1 MLPAADGDDANSAKT
16 IVFSWLFWPWAG
28 EQSWLQKKWRI
39 TWQPTQTLRIYL
51 STTVS
56 PSHLYLHIYSSSCGY
71 LRTEVTNKEVC
82 VQAAGANK
90 QKAEGDVTS
99 AAVGGHIMCHWTMLE
114 PCSCVLSH
122 TAACWPL
129 PAGDTV
135 MMQSCVVVC
144 SLWTLI
150 WWLVTQLCLVT
161 LVHCFPLSIWYKI
174 QIFSSSS
181 LCCITQKTSLPYFG
195 VKLSCVCLMFAD
207 RKK

>member
-1 MLPAADGDDANSAKT
+1 MLLCEDSSMLPAADGDDANSAKT

-28 EQSWLQKKWRI
+28 EQSWLQQKWRI
-39 TWQPTQTLRIYL
+39 TWQPTQTLRIHL
-51 STTVS
+51 STLS

-161 LVHCFPLSIWYKI
+161 LVHCFPQS
-174 QIFSSSS
+174 
-181 LCCITQKTSLPYFG
+181 
-195 VKLSCVCLMFAD
+195 
-207 RKK
+207 R